1 MVSLFKL
8 SAEGTTQIKA
18 ITSAKQTETETETE
32 RGGSGLLC
40 LWDEQSRDVCQTLY
54 LAWFGFWKTQIYL
67 HRDLLFLDLLKYK
80 QIKKPN
86 NNIRQFVLLRFAC

>member
-18 ITSAKQTETETETE
+18 ITSAKQTERESV
-32 RGGSGLLC
+32 GGAGLLC

-67 HRDLLFLDLLKYK
+67 HHDLLFLDLLKDK

-86 NNIRQFVLLRFAC
+86 DNIRQFVL